1 MSSEVCSDKKIGSVL
16 VVGGGVAGIQASL
29 DLAESGF
36 FVYLIERGPSIGG
49 AMSQLDKTFPT
60 NDCAMCILSPKMV
73 QCARDINI
81 DLFTLTEIESVS
93 GEAGH
98 FTVGLRRRPRFV
110 LENECNGCGDCI
122 TACPVQVA
130 RYLDCRLG
138 GHKAIDRPYAQAVPN
153 VVTVEKQKR
162 PPCQMACP
170 VGQNAQGYIA
180 LIRAGKYREAINLI
194 RETNPFSAVCGYVCH
209 HPCEAACER
218 GRFDDPIAIR
228 ALKRFA
234 VDKAAEMGAAPE
246 QPASTI
252 HGQDARATQKRVAI
266 IGAGPAGLAAA
277 NQLARQGHSVTVFEA
292 SDVVGGMLRLGIP
305 GFRLPRHVIDA
316 DVAAIRALSVEIRTG
331 MRLGHNVSLD
341 GLFREGYRAVFI
353 AIGAYKGSRLGVEGE
368 NLEGVQIGLDFIQRY
383 NLGEKV
389 TVGRRVA
396 VIGGGN
402 AAVDVARVA
411 KRLGAE
417 EVTIV
422 YRRTRH
428 EMPAD
433 ALEVADA
440 MCEGVWIRF
449 LTQPTRVIGN
459 NGRATGIE
467 CVRMKLSDK
476 RDSSGRRAPV
486 PIEGS
491 EHILPFDTVLAAIGQ
506 WPDTGFA
513 DESPLRVS
521 RWASIEVDPET
532 LQTSREGV
540 FAGGDVVV
548 GAGTLVEAIA
558 AGQRAAEAIGRY
570 LSGETLPEPKLQ
582 AGEAGPKRPQW
593 SEEDRAQFEARLAD
607 AGLTPGERVALP
619 HSGYTEE
626 MAQHEAARCLNC
638 GLCCECM
645 ECVRAC
651 KRNAIDHHQREERF
665 DVEVGA
671 IILAPGYDAFDA
683 KIKGEFGFGHHANV
697 LTGLQFERMLSAS
710 GPTLGHLRRPSDHA
724 PPRRIAFIQCVG
736 SRNMTHRG
744 HEYCSSVCCT
754 YAVKQ
759 ATVAREHDPEIE
771 ATIFYMDMRTFGKDF
786 DKYYDRAQR
795 AGIRFIRSA
804 VAEVVEVPETGN
816 LLLEYVT
823 DGSTGLLPVTNHGQ
837 SAGGGHATTSDGR
850 TGVLPVTDH
859 PQREEFDLVVLS
871 VGLEPARGASEL
883 ARAAGVA
890 LDEHGF
896 AATEPTSP
904 LSTSRPGIFTC
915 GTFGGPKDIPESV
928 MEASGAA
935 SCAAVLLAEARGH
948 CVEARTYPPEQDVCG
963 IEPRI
968 GVFVCH
974 CGINIAGV
982 VDVAEVAGYASQL
995 RDVVYAE
1002 TNLYTCSQDSQERI
1016 RHLIAEH
1023 GLNRLVVVSCSPRTH
1038 EPLFQ
1043 ESARQGGLNRHLVE
1057 MANIRDQCSWVHV
1070 ADPRAATQKA
1080 KDLVRMAVARA
1091 RLAQPLEAQMFPVL
1105 KKALIVGGGLAGTT
1119 AALAIADA
1127 GFDAFLVE
1135 KEARLG
1141 GNLRRLGP
1149 TAEGIQP
1156 LELLA
1161 DLEERV
1167 ANHERVHVFTQTEI
1181 QSVEGFVGNYK
1192 TALRP
1197 AAEPAGQAT
1206 KPSYIEHGVVI
1217 IAIGGVESRP
1227 TEYLYGS
1234 DPRVVTQLEF
1244 EADLDDQEARASK
1257 MNTGKMPGLPNCIVM
1272 IQCVGSREA
1281 DHLYCSRVC
1290 CTAAVNNA
1298 LRAKQLN
1305 PDAKVFILYRDMRT
1319 YGFYESAY
1327 RRAREQGV
1335 VFVRYDE
1342 AEKPRVVQENG
1353 QLRIE
1358 IRDPVLGRI
1367 VALKPDRVVLSA
1379 RIDPPADGE
1388 AVAQLF
1394 KVPLNEDHFF
1404 LEAHVK
1410 LRPVDF
1416 ATEGVF
1422 VAGLAH
1428 GPKPIRATIA
1438 QARAA
1443 AGRAM
1448 TILARDQI
1456 EAPATVATVLSSRCM
1471 GCGQCETLCA
1481 FGAIS
1486 IDATKAS
1493 AVVNEALCKGCGA
1506 CAASC
1511 RSNAVAVR
1519 GSNDSQ
1525 ILSMIEA
1532 FAETE

>member
-1 MSSEVCSDKKIGSVL
+1 MGSSEKVGSVL

-36 FVYLIERGPSIGG
+36 FVYLAERGPSIGG

-81 DLFTLTEIESVS
+81 DLLTLTEIESVS
-93 GEAGH
+93 GEAGR
-98 FTVGLRRRPRFV
+98 FTVRLRRRPRFV
-110 LENECNGCGDCI
+110 LEKECNGCGDCI
-122 TACPVQVA
+122 TACPVRIA
-130 RYLDCRLG
+130 GYLDCRLG

-153 VVTVEKQKR
+153 IVAVEKQKR

-170 VGQNAQGYIA
+170 VGQNAQGYLA
-180 LIRAGKYREAINLI
+180 LIRAGKYREAMNLI
-194 RETNPFSAVCGYVCH
+194 REANPFPAVCGYVCH

-252 HGQDARATQKRVAI
+252 QEQDTCATPKRVAI

-277 NQLARQGHSVTVFEA
+277 NRLARQGHSVTVFEA

-305 GFRLPRHVIDA
+305 EFRLPRHLVDA
-316 DVAAIRALSVEIRTG
+316 DIAAIRALGVEIRTG
-331 MRLGHNVSLD
+331 MRLDHNVSLD

-368 NLEGVQIGLDFIQRY
+368 NLEGVEIGLDFIRRY
-383 NLGEKV
+383 NLGQKV

-440 MCEGVWIRF
+440 LREGVQIRF
-449 LTQPTRVIGN
+449 LTLPTRVVGN
-459 NGRATGIE
+459 NGRVTGIE

-476 RDSSGRRAPV
+476 RDSSGRYAPV

-491 EHILPFDTVLAAIGQ
+491 EHILPLDTVLAAIGQ
-506 WPDTGFA
+506 SPDTGFA
-513 DESPLRVS
+513 GEGPLRVS
-521 RWASIEVDPET
+521 RWGSIEVDPET

-558 AGQRAAEAIGRY
+558 AGQRAAEAIGRC
-570 LSGETLPEPKLQ
+570 LGGETLPEPKLQ
-582 AGEAGPKRPQW
+582 AGQAGPKRPQW

-607 AGLTPGERVALP
+607 AGIAPGERVALP
-619 HSGYTEE
+619 HGGYTEE
-626 MAQHEAARCLNC
+626 MAQREAARCLNC

-651 KRNAIDHHQREERF
+651 KRNAIDHQQREERF

-683 KIKGEFGFGHHANV
+683 KTQSEFGFGRHANV

-710 GPTLGHLRRPSDHA
+710 GPTLGHLCRPSDHK
-724 PPRRIAFIQCVG
+724 PPRRVAFIQCVG
-736 SRNMTHRG
+736 SRNMTRRG

-759 ATVAREHDPEIE
+759 ATVAREHDPAVE

-786 DKYYDRAQR
+786 DKYYERARQ
-795 AGIRFIRSA
+795 AGIRFVRSA
-804 VAEVVEVPETGN
+804 VSAVEQVPETGN
-816 LLLEYVT
+816 LLVSYVSER
-823 DGSTGLLPVTNHGQ
+823 DRAQ
-837 SAGGGHATTSDGR
+837 S
-850 TGVLPVTDH
+850 
-859 PQREEFDLVVLS
+859 EEFDLVILS
-871 VGLEPARGASEL
+871 VGLEPARGAVEL
-883 ARAAGVA
+883 ARAAGIE
-890 LDEHGF
+890 LGDHGF
-896 AATEPTSP
+896 CATAPADP
-904 LSTSRPGIFTC
+904 LRTSRPGIFAC
-915 GTFGGPKDIPESV
+915 GVFGGPKDIPESV

-935 SCAAVLLAEARGH
+935 SYAAVLLAEARGTR
-948 CVEARTYPPEQDVCG
+948 VEPRTYPPERNVSG

-1023 GLNRLVVVSCSPRTH
+1023 EINRLVVASCSPRTH

-1043 ESARQGGLNRHLVE
+1043 ETARQTGLNRHLVE
-1057 MANIRDQCSWVHV
+1057 MANIRDQCSWVHA

-1091 RLAQPLEAQMFPVL
+1091 RLAQPLEAQTFPVS
-1105 KKALIVGGGLAGTT
+1105 KKALIVGGGLAGAT

-1135 KEARLG
+1135 KQAELG

-1149 TAEGIQP
+1149 TVEGIRP
-1156 LELLA
+1156 PELLA
-1161 DLEERV
+1161 DLEERI
-1167 ANHERVHVFTQTEI
+1167 ANHERIRVFTQAEI
-1181 QSVEGFVGNYK
+1181 ESVEGFVGNFK
-1192 TALRP
+1192 TTLR
-1197 AAEPAGQAT
+1197 AVGNGSTAQ
-1206 KPSYIEHGVVI
+1206 IEHGVAI
-1217 IAIGGVESRP
+1217 LAIGGDESRP
-1227 TEYLYGS
+1227 TEYLYGA
-1234 DPRVVTQLEF
+1234 DPRVMTQLEF
-1244 EADLDDQEARASK
+1244 EAELDQA
-1257 MNTGKMPGLPNCIVM
+1257 PVQVPNRIVM

-1281 DHLYCSRVC
+1281 GHLYCSRVC
-1290 CTAAVNNA
+1290 CAAAIHNA
-1298 LRAKQLN
+1298 LRARLLN
-1305 PDAKVFILYRDMRT
+1305 PNAEIHILYRDIRT
-1319 YGFYESAY
+1319 YAFYEKAY
-1327 RRAREQGV
+1327 REAREQGIR
-1335 VFVRYDE
+1335 FVRYDE
-1342 AEKPRVVQENG
+1342 NEKPRVASENG
-1353 QLRIE
+1353 KLRVE
-1358 IRDPVLGRI
+1358 VRDPILGRTL
-1367 VALKPDRVVLSA
+1367 AFHPDRLVLSA
-1379 RIDPPADGE
+1379 RIDAPADGE
-1388 AVAQLF
+1388 ALAQLF
-1394 KVPLNEDHFF
+1394 KVPLNEDRFF

-1428 GPKPIRATIA
+1428 GPKPIRAAIA

-1448 TILARDQI
+1448 TILSRDKC
-1456 EAPATVATVLSSRCM
+1456 EAPATVSFVLSNRCM
-1471 GCGQCETLCA
+1471 ACGQCETLCA

-1486 IDATKAS
+1486 IDVAKGA

-1511 RSNAVAVR
+1511 RSSAVFVR
-1519 GSNDSQ
+1519 GSSDPQ
-1525 ILSMIEA
+1525 IWTMIEA

>member
-1 MSSEVCSDKKIGSVL
+1 MTAQQIGSDAKVGSVL

-36 FVYLIERGPSIGG
+36 RVYLAERGPSIGG

-81 DLFTLTEIESVS
+81 DLFTLTEIESVG
-93 GEAGH
+93 GEAGR
-98 FTVGLRRRPRFV
+98 FAVRLRRRPRFV
-110 LENECNGCGDCI
+110 LEKECNGCGDCI
-122 TACPVQVA
+122 AACPVRIA
-130 RYLDCRLG
+130 GYLDCRLG
-138 GHKAIDRPYAQAVPN
+138 QHRAIDRPYAQAVPN
-153 VVTVEKQKR
+153 IVAIEKQRR

-170 VGQNAQGYIA
+170 LGQNAQGYIA
-180 LIRAGKYREAINLI
+180 LIRAGKYREAVSLI
-194 RETNPFSAVCGYVCH
+194 REANPFPAICGYVCH

-218 GRFDDPIAIR
+218 GRFGDPIAIR

-246 QPASTI
+246 QPTSAI
-252 HGQDARATQKRVAI
+252 PGQDAGATQKRVAI

-277 NQLARQGHSVTVFEA
+277 NRLARQGHSVTIFEA
-292 SDVVGGMLRLGIP
+292 SDMVGGMLRLGIP
-305 GFRLPRHVIDA
+305 EFRLPRHVLDA
-316 DVAAIRALSVEIRTG
+316 DIAAIGALGIAIRTG
-331 MRLGHNVSLD
+331 MRLGRNVSLD
-341 GLFREGYRAVFI
+341 GLFREGYHAVFI

-368 NLEGVQIGLDFIQRY
+368 NLEGVEIGLDFIQRY
-383 NLGEKV
+383 NLGQKV

-396 VIGGGN
+396 IIGGGN

-422 YRRTRH
+422 YRRTRP

-440 MCEGVWIRF
+440 MREGVQIRF
-449 LTQPTRVIGN
+449 LTLPKRVIGD
-459 NGRATGIE
+459 NGRVTGIE
-467 CVRMKLSDK
+467 CIRMRLSDK
-476 RDSSGRRAPV
+476 KDSSGRYAPV

-506 WPDTGFA
+506 SPDTGFA
-513 DESPLRVS
+513 GASSLLVS
-521 RWASIEVDPET
+521 RWGSIEVDPET

-570 LSGETLPEPKLQ
+570 LGGETLPKPELQ
-582 AGEAGPKRPQW
+582 AGKTGPTRPQW
-593 SEEDRAQFEARLAD
+593 SEEERAQFEARLAD
-607 AGLTPGERVALP
+607 AGVTPGERVVLP

-626 MAQHEAARCLNC
+626 MAQREAARCLNC

-651 KRNAIDHHQREERF
+651 KRNAIDHHQREEHF

-671 IILAPGYDAFDA
+671 IILAPGYDVFDA
-683 KIKGEFGFGHHANV
+683 KTKSEFGFGHHANV

-710 GPTLGHLRRPSDHA
+710 GPTLGHVVRPSDRK

-736 SRNMTHRG
+736 SRNMTARG

-754 YAVKQ
+754 YTVKQ
-759 ATVAREHDPEIE
+759 AIVAREHDRAIQ
-771 ATIFYMDMRTFGKDF
+771 ATIFNMDMRTFGKDF
-786 DKYYDRAQR
+786 DKYVDRAQR

-804 VAEVVEVPETGN
+804 VAEVAEEPETEN
-816 LLLEYVT
+816 LLLEYVSEGDRT
-823 DGSTGLLPVTNHGQ
+823 Q
-837 SAGGGHATTSDGR
+837 S
-850 TGVLPVTDH
+850 
-859 PQREEFDLVVLS
+859 EEFDLVVLS
-871 VGLEPARGASEL
+871 VGLQPAHGAAEL
-883 ARAAGVA
+883 ARAVGIA
-890 LDEHGF
+890 LNEHGF
-896 AATEPTSP
+896 AATPPTDP
-904 LSTSRPGIFTC
+904 LSTTRPGVFTC
-915 GTFGGPKDIPESV
+915 GVFGGPKDIPESV
-928 MEASGAA
+928 TEGSGAA
-935 SCAAVLLAEARGH
+935 SCAAVLLAKARGSR
-948 CVEARTYPPEQDVCG
+948 VEPRTYPPEEDIRG

-982 VDVAEVAGYASQL
+982 VDVAAVAQYASQL
-995 RDVVYAE
+995 RDVVFAE
-1002 TNLYTCSQDSQERI
+1002 TNLYTCSQDSQERVRNLI
-1016 RHLIAEH
+1016 REH
-1023 GLNRLVVVSCSPRTH
+1023 GLNRIVVASCSPRTH

-1043 ESARQGGLNRHLVE
+1043 ETARQAGLNRYLVE
-1057 MANIRDQCSWVHV
+1057 IANIRDQCSWVHQGEP
-1070 ADPRAATQKA
+1070 AAATEKA
-1080 KDLVRMAVARA
+1080 KDLIRMAVARA
-1091 RLAQPLEAQMFPVL
+1091 RLAEPLEPQMLPVTQ
-1105 KKALIVGGGLAGTT
+1105 KALVVGGGLAGIT

-1127 GFDAFLVE
+1127 GFDVSLVE
-1135 KEARLG
+1135 KQAELG

-1149 TAEGIQP
+1149 TVEGIEP
-1156 LELLA
+1156 RALLA
-1161 DLEERV
+1161 DLETRV
-1167 ANHERVHVFTQTEI
+1167 NNHDRIRVFAQTEI
-1181 QSVEGFVGNYK
+1181 KSVEGFLGNYK
-1192 TALRP
+1192 TILLAHGQDAP
-1197 AAEPAGQAT
+1197 AT
-1206 KPSYIEHGVVI
+1206 IEHGVAI
-1217 IAIGGVESRP
+1217 ITVGGNESRP
-1227 TEYLYGS
+1227 SEYLFGR
-1234 DPRVVTQLEF
+1234 DERVMTLLDF
-1244 EADLDDQEARASK
+1244 EAELDRRPSSVPDR
-1257 MNTGKMPGLPNCIVM
+1257 IVM
-1272 IQCVGSREA
+1272 IQCVGSRETG
-1281 DHLYCSRVC
+1281 HFYCSRVC

-1305 PDAKVFILYRDMRT
+1305 PNAEIHILCRDVRT

-1327 RRAREQGV
+1327 REAREKGV
-1335 VFVRYDE
+1335 LFVRYDE
-1342 AEKPRVVQENG
+1342 TEKPHVTGENG
-1353 QLRIE
+1353 RLRVE
-1358 IRDPVLGRI
+1358 VRDPILGRRLI
-1367 VALKPDRVVLSA
+1367 LHPDRLVLSA
-1379 RIDPPADGE
+1379 RIDPPTDGE
-1388 AVAQLF
+1388 TLAQLF
-1394 KVPLNEDHFF
+1394 KVPRNEDGFF

-1422 VAGLAH
+1422 VAGMAH
-1428 GPKPIRATIA
+1428 SPKPIRATIA

-1443 AGRAM
+1443 AGRAL
-1448 TILARDQI
+1448 TILVRDKCQ
-1456 EAPATVATVLSSRCM
+1456 APATVSFVLSNRCM
-1471 GCGQCETLCA
+1471 ACGQCETLCA

-1486 IDATKAS
+1486 IDAAKAV

-1511 RSNAVAVR
+1511 RSNAIVVR

-1525 ILSMIEA
+1525 ILAMIEA
-1532 FAETE
+1532 FAETQ